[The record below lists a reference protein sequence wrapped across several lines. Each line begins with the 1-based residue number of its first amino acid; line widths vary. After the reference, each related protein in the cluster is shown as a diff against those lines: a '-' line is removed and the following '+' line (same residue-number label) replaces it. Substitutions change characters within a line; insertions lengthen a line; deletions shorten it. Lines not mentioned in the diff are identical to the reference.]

1 MRKLTT
7 RQLPQI
13 LVSLTLGLSAGG
25 AGAQTTRLSPDIHRV
40 LVIPIVLPDR
50 APLSIDRAQIA
61 QALFTAGDS
70 VNAQYR
76 ALSYGSI
83 AFIGSKDDVIDPVT
97 LKESSEFCNTG
108 LKQLA
113 DEAMTE
119 VQRRGIAQAAY
130 QHFVFVIPKDTP
142 CSWTGLGGI
151 GGDRVWLKA
160 TTAKA
165 FAHELGHNLGMDHA
179 VRWGT
184 SSEAEG
190 SDLMG
195 SGNAQ
200 LNAPHIIQ
208 MGWLRDYPGKVIEVT
223 AAGEFTLEALE
234 TDPRQSTLPKVAIVR
249 PAAGA
254 NTYSLSYRAAGSA
267 NPLSGEFTRG
277 LNIHIFDHRRR
288 TGGLT
293 YFVTSLSDGMS
304 YSDGPLIVRQLAH
317 LEGERVTFSIS
328 FSGTGRAIPAG
339 PPPAPPGTVQSL
351 ASGKCLD
358 LPRGQRGDGT
368 SPVQYDCHGGANQLW
383 KIVAVRDSG
392 YQIVSRLS
400 GKCIGAD
407 STSDKPASRV
417 AQAECGTSSDQLWQL
432 NGVGNVYAIQNVASR
447 LCLDVPGA
455 STANGIELTT
465 WSCNGG
471 NNQSWRFLTDE
482 NKQ

>member
-1 MRKLTT
+1 MRLPTT
-7 RQLPQI
+7 QLLPQVLI
-13 LVSLTLGLSAGG
+13 VLTLGLG
-25 AGAQTTRLSPDIHRV
+25 ARVADAQTSRLSPDIHRV
-40 LVIPIVLPDR
+40 LVIPIDLPGR
-50 APLSIDRAQIA
+50 APPSVDRVQIA

-83 AFIGSKDDVIDPVT
+83 AFVGSQDDVTDPVT
-97 LKESSEFCNTG
+97 LTEPLDFCNTG
-108 LKQLA
+108 LKQVA

-119 VQRRGIAQAAY
+119 MQHRGIAEAAY

-142 CSWTGLGGI
+142 CSWTGLGGV

-165 FAHELGHNLGMDHA
+165 LAHELGHNLGMDHA

-184 SSEAEG
+184 NSEAEG

-195 SGNAQ
+195 SGDAR
-200 LNAPHIIQ
+200 LNAPHIVQ
-208 MGWLRDYPGKVIEVT
+208 MGWLRDFPGKVIEVT

-234 TDPRQSTLPKVAIVR
+234 ADPRQSTLPKVTIVR
-249 PAAGA
+249 PAAGG
-254 NTYSLSYRAAGSA
+254 NTYALSYRAAGSA
-267 NPLSGEFTRG
+267 KPLSREFTG
-277 LNIHIFDHRRR
+277 GVNIHIFDHLHG

-293 YFVTSLSDGMS
+293 YFVTGLSDGMS
-304 YSDGPLIVRQLAH
+304 YSDGPLIVRQVSH
-317 LEGERVTFSIS
+317 IEGERVTFSIS
-328 FSGTGRAIPAG
+328 FAGTGQAIAAG

-368 SPVQYDCHGGANQLW
+368 SPIQYDCHGGANQQW
-383 KIVAVRDSG
+383 KIIAVGDDG
-392 YQIVSRLS
+392 YRIVSRSS
-400 GKCIGAD
+400 GKCIGVD
-407 STSDKPASRV
+407 STSDKRTSRV
-417 AQAECGTSSDQLWQL
+417 AQSECGTSSDQLWQL
-432 NGVGNVYAIQNVASR
+432 KTIGNAYVIQNVASR
-447 LCLDVPGA
+447 LCLDVPGS
-455 STANGIELTT
+455 STANGIEPTS

-471 NNQSWRFLTDE
+471 NNQIWRFLTDN